1 MPRGTWLWLVV
12 VVAATSCGGG
22 GTLSQKS
29 FQLQAEA
36 VQSLSEEG
44 ALVAG
49 GVVEGR
55 TTSVF
60 VRVHSGYLQ
69 KQARRV
75 ETKLASSK
83 ASGTLEEKRASA
95 TRLAGRVGDELEQ
108 LHRAPG
114 DRSLAARLKSR
125 LEHDAD
131 RAKELAK

>member
-22 GTLSQKS
+22 STLSQKS
-29 FQLQAEA
+29 LQLQAEA
-36 VQSLSEEG
+36 VQSLSAEG

-60 VRVHSGYLQ
+60 VRVHSRYLQ
-69 KQARRV
+69 KQARKV